1 MTPFRRVLHASDFSG
16 PANVAF
22 RVAVAVAKVHGAELL
37 LVHVLPAP
45 PTLAGGRRS
54 MSLRA
59 HDELVAIA
67 RRAADRQLA
76 LLLTKARLSKVRA
89 RAFRVHG
96 DPHREILRAAR
107 AKEADLIV
115 MGTHGRTGISRLFL
129 GSVAE
134 RVVRLASCPVL
145 TVPRRSG
152 PDGAR

>member
-1 MTPFRRVLHASDFSG
+1 MTPFRRVLHPSDCSG
-16 PANVAF
+16 PANAAF
-22 RVAVAVAKVHGAELL
+22 RVAVAVARVHRAELL

-45 PTLAGGRRS
+45 TPLVGGRRS
-54 MSLRA
+54 VPLRTR
-59 HDELVAIA
+59 DELLAIA

-76 LLLTKARLSKVRA
+76 LLLAKARLSKVRA
-89 RAFRVHG
+89 RAFLVHG

-115 MGTHGRTGISRLFL
+115 MGTHGRTGLSRLFL